1 MGSGPPIFAAAPAA
15 SERNRHQ
22 LGVFTMIAR
31 TRLFLSAASFAVLAT
46 TACSD
51 AGTNPSQIAPLS
63 GIRASG
69 GASGTGGGGKTPAVA
84 MPADWPT
91 AVAVPPGQLY
101 GVSAG
106 AKDPQW
112 VLGLIGQGDAAQ
124 YIASVDALYT
134 QAGYTLVGGSPYVL
148 TNVTFTITVA
158 MQPND
163 HSATTTIV
171 AFQLHRN

>member
-1 MGSGPPIFAAAPAA
+1 MILMTKTRTAVICAAAISVFALTALNGSG
-15 SERNRHQ
+15 
-22 LGVFTMIAR
+22 
-31 TRLFLSAASFAVLAT
+31 
-46 TACSD
+46 
-51 AGTNPSQIAPLS
+51 
-63 GIRASG
+63 SG
-69 GASGTGGGGKTPAVA
+69 GTMTVAARAQAAQPATGGGTGGGGGTSGGGKTPAVV

-112 VLGLIGQGDAAQ
+112 VLGLIGQGNSAQ

-134 QAGYTLVGGSPYVL
+134 AVGYTLVGGSPYVL
-148 TNVTFTITVA
+148 TNVTFTITVGL
-158 MQPND
+158 QPND
-163 HSATTTIV
+163 HSATTTLV

>member
-1 MGSGPPIFAAAPAA
+1 M
-15 SERNRHQ
+15 
-22 LGVFTMIAR
+22 VAR

-51 AGTNPSQIAPLS
+51 AGTNPSQIAPIS

-106 AKDPQW
+106 AKDPQ
-112 VLGLIGQGDAAQ
+112 
-124 YIASVDALYT
+124 
-134 QAGYTLVGGSPYVL
+134 
-148 TNVTFTITVA
+148 
-158 MQPND
+158 
-163 HSATTTIV
+163 
-171 AFQLHRN
+171 